1 MPLVN
6 LNFYILIYVGHLAIH
21 FVHNHWYFLT
31 ILDDHTRFVWMIL
44 LKNKSE
50 VSQHVQN
57 FITMVII
64 QFHTTQDCKGKQW
77 SLILAR
83 TIICIKGHYSSKSCV
98 ETPQQNSRVENKQQN
113 HVLNIGKAL
122 LYQSKP
128 PKSHLSYALKFSIFI
143 INRVHTSIL
152 KYKSPSGHV
161 WKNTRHYIL
170 QSLWIFMLYIYL
182 TCS

>member
-1 MPLVN
+1 MYLTKKICNCQNCTHILIAMLFENYYSVLVILLPLVN
-6 LNFYILIYVGHLAIH
+6 LSFYILIYVGHLAIH

-83 TIICIKGHYSSKSCV
+83 TIICIKGHYSSKILCW
-98 ETPQQNSRVENKQQN
+98 NSTTK
-113 HVLNIGKAL
+113 
-122 LYQSKP
+122 
-128 PKSHLSYALKFSIFI
+128 
-143 INRVHTSIL
+143 
-152 KYKSPSGHV
+152 
-161 WKNTRHYIL
+161 
-170 QSLWIFMLYIYL
+170 
-182 TCS
+182 